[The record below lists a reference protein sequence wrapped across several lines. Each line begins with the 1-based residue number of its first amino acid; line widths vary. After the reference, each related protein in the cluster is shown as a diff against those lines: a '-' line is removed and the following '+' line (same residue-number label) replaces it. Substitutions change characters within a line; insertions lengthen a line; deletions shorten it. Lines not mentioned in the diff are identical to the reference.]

1 MGRRWTTGP
10 HHVEEEAGGGPHR
23 ALEEHTMPWRSRGE
37 WPRGWRS
44 RASVGALG
52 STPQEEERG
61 SIEPSMERG
70 GWRSKPSME
79 REDTKTSVMS
89 SISKTPKILQF

>member
-1 MGRRWTTGP
+1 VGRT
-10 HHVEEEAGGGPHR
+10 V
-23 ALEEHTMPWRSRGE
+23 PWRSTPCLGGVGGE

-70 GWRSKPSME
+70 GRRSKPSME

-89 SISKTPKILQF
+89 SISKTPKIIQF